1 MIELLILISGI
12 VALWKFHST
21 INASTVAAKAHT
33 EVWAEDVIANAQ
45 IRRSEQV
52 EKFKAS
58 LTNEDGSK
66 RQLYSHDEVMQ
77 LLKS

>member
-45 IRRSEQV
+45 IKRSEQV
-52 EKFKAS
+52 EKFRQS
-58 LTNEDGSK
+58 LNNEDGSTK
-66 RQLYSHDEVMQ
+66 QLYSHDEVMQ

>member
-52 EKFKAS
+52 EQLKAQ
-58 LTNEDGSK
+58 LQLPNGST
-66 RQLYSHDEVMQ
+66 RQLYSHDEVMH

>member
-45 IRRSEQV
+45 IKRSEQV
-52 EKFKAS
+52 EAFKQS
-58 LTNEDGSK
+58 LINEDGSK

>member
-1 MIELLILISGI
+1 MIELLILIAGI

-21 INASTVAAKAHT
+21 INASTIAAKAHT
-33 EVWAEDVIANAQ
+33 EVWAEDVIAQAQ

-52 EKFKAS
+52 EALKEQ
-58 LTNEDGSK
+58 LTLPSGETRK
-66 RQLYSHDEVMQ
+66 LYSHDEVMH